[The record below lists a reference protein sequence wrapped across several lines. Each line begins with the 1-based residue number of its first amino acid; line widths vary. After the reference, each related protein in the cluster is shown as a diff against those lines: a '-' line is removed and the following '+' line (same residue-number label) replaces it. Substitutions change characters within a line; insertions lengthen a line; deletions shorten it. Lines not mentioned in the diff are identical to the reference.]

1 MEQEVEVTSS
11 GRKRTR
17 PSKFNETTFA
27 DVKQKAHPAPVSET
41 PKRKRNEAHPISDKE
56 PETVTTPVVPER
68 KRSRRETLATKAL
81 KTKTDTAPPV
91 APVTEVKAAETRRRS
106 ASITAKSVPEV
117 KPVSREVKNLES
129 TPTVVHASEVEES
142 PSGLRPQRRAAKEAR
157 ENSGERWSQRRAKRQ
172 QEVAKEKQETVKEK
186 QETAKEKEDKQPETV
201 TTPKV
206 SKKVEVPKVE
216 EEKVPVTEP
225 VPMPELKPAAPVEAS
240 QPETP
245 QTAPELSPQVICF
258 YSKSMC
264 RNYIYLSAV
273 SQAKK

>member
-1 MEQEVEVTSS
+1 MPKPEIVEQEVEVTSS

-41 PKRKRNEAHPISDKE
+41 PKRKRNEAHPVSDKE
-56 PETVTTPVVPER
+56 LETVTPVVPER

-91 APVTEVKAAETRRRS
+91 TPVTEVKVAETRRRS
-106 ASITAKSVPEV
+106 ASITTKIVPDV

-186 QETAKEKEDKQPETV
+186 QETAKEKEVKQPETV

-216 EEKVPVTEP
+216 EEKVSVTET
-225 VPMPELKPAAPVEAS
+225 VPMPELKQAAPVEAS
-240 QPETP
+240 QAETI
-245 QTAPELSPQVICF
+245 QTPPELSPQVITICF
-258 YSKSMC
+258 YSKS
-264 RNYIYLSAV
+264 I
-273 SQAKK
+273 